1 MPEVSDERRQPSAR
15 GRRRRRPEAKPS
27 RVRMSA
33 AQRREQLISIGRQ
46 LFAERGFD
54 ATSIEEVA
62 ARAKVSK
69 PVVYEHFGGKEGLY
83 AVVVDREVRA
93 LLDRITTA
101 LTAGHPRELLEQ
113 AALAL
118 LDYIEEE
125 TDGFRVLVR
134 ESPVMSGTGNFSSVL
149 NDVAHQVEHI
159 LGAEFK
165 SRGYDPK
172 LAELYSQALVGMVAL
187 TGRWWLEVRK
197 PRKETVAAH
206 LVNLAWNGLSH
217 LEAKPTLITRA
228 ALRWTA
234 GSATAVQ
241 RARRTGCLRCVRTP
255 PRRFGG
261 PTLSYRP
268 VASRIR
274 PNISETTTVD
284 IEKLRKFASV
294 CSSDHHQDAR

>member
-1 MPEVSDERRQPSAR
+1 MVADPANPAG
-15 GRRRRRPEAKPS
+15 GRS

-33 AQRREQLISIGRQ
+33 TQRREQLIAIGRQ

-83 AVVVDREVRA
+83 AVVVDREVRS
-93 LLDRITTA
+93 LLDRITNA

-118 LDYIEEE
+118 LDYIEQE

-134 ESPVMSGTGNFSSVL
+134 ESPVMSSTGTFSSVL
-149 NDVAHQVEHI
+149 NDLAHQAEHI

-165 SRGYDPK
+165 SRGFDPK
-172 LAELYSQALVGMVAL
+172 LAELYSQALVGMVAV

-197 PRKETVAAH
+197 PRKDVVASH

-217 LEAKPTLITRA
+217 LESKP
-228 ALRWTA
+228 ALVVRDR
-234 GSATAVQ
+234 SA
-241 RARRTGCLRCVRTP
+241 
-255 PRRFGG
+255 
-261 PTLSYRP
+261 
-268 VASRIR
+268 
-274 PNISETTTVD
+274 
-284 IEKLRKFASV
+284 
-294 CSSDHHQDAR
+294 

>member
-1 MPEVSDERRQPSAR
+1 M
-15 GRRRRRPEAKPS
+15 
-27 RVRMSA
+27 
-33 AQRREQLISIGRQ
+33 IGRQ

-118 LDYIEEE
+118 LDYIESE

-134 ESPVMSGTGNFSSVL
+134 ESPVMSATGNFVSVL

-165 SRGYDPK
+165 TRGYDPK
-172 LAELYSQALVGMVAL
+172 LAELYAQALVGMVAL
-187 TGRWWLEVRK
+187 VGRWWLEVRK

-217 LEAKPTLITRA
+217 LEPKPTL
-228 ALRWTA
+228 
-234 GSATAVQ
+234 
-241 RARRTGCLRCVRTP
+241 
-255 PRRFGG
+255 
-261 PTLSYRP
+261 
-268 VASRIR
+268 
-274 PNISETTTVD
+274 TTTH
-284 IEKLRKFASV
+284 R
-294 CSSDHHQDAR
+294 R

>member
-1 MPEVSDERRQPSAR
+1 
-15 GRRRRRPEAKPS
+15 
-27 RVRMSA
+27 MSFS
-33 AQRREQLISIGRQ
+33 QRREQLISVGRQ

-54 ATSIEEVA
+54 GTSIEEIS

-83 AVVVDREVRA
+83 AVVVDREVTA
-93 LLDRITTA
+93 LLERITNA

-118 LDYIEEE
+118 LDYIEQE

-134 ESPVMSGTGNFSSVL
+134 ESPVMSQSGNFSSVL

-165 SRGYDPK
+165 SRHYDPK

-217 LEAKPTLITRA
+217 LDAKPALLTR
-228 ALRWTA
+228 
-234 GSATAVQ
+234 
-241 RARRTGCLRCVRTP
+241 
-255 PRRFGG
+255 
-261 PTLSYRP
+261 
-268 VASRIR
+268 
-274 PNISETTTVD
+274 TV
-284 IEKLRKFASV
+284 K
-294 CSSDHHQDAR
+294 

>member
-1 MPEVSDERRQPSAR
+1 MTDGASAR
-15 GRRRRRPEAKPS
+15 RDGGGAAKPSS

-33 AQRREQLISIGRQ
+33 AQRREQLIAIGRQ

-54 ATSIEEVA
+54 ATSIEEIA
-62 ARAKVSK
+62 SRAKVSK

-93 LLDRITTA
+93 LLDRLSTA
-101 LTAGHPRELLEQ
+101 LTGGHPHELLEQ

-118 LDYIEEE
+118 LDYIEGE

-134 ESPVMSGTGNFSSVL
+134 ESPVMSATGSFSSVL

-165 SRGYDPK
+165 QRSYDPR

-187 TGRWWLEVRK
+187 TGQWWLEVRK
-197 PRKETVAAH
+197 PRKEAVAAH

-217 LEAKPTLITRA
+217 LQPKP
-228 ALRWTA
+228 ALPVRHPEK
-234 GSATAVQ
+234 
-241 RARRTGCLRCVRTP
+241 AR
-255 PRRFGG
+255 
-261 PTLSYRP
+261 
-268 VASRIR
+268 
-274 PNISETTTVD
+274 
-284 IEKLRKFASV
+284 
-294 CSSDHHQDAR
+294 

>member
-1 MPEVSDERRQPSAR
+1 MTDDGGATNDGGSIPRQGVTERRQGDDMADGPVSAGGAR
-15 GRRRRRPEAKPS
+15 GQRRTASAAAKPPS

-69 PVVYEHFGGKEGLY
+69 PVIYEHFGGKEGLY

-113 AALAL
+113 AAMAL
-118 LDYIEEE
+118 LGYIEEE
-125 TDGFRVLVR
+125 TSGFRVLVR
-134 ESPVMSGTGNFSSVL
+134 ESPVMSATGNFSSVM

-165 SRGYDPK
+165 TRGYDPK

-217 LEAKPTLITRA
+217 LEAKPTLIT
-228 ALRWTA
+228 
-234 GSATAVQ
+234 
-241 RARRTGCLRCVRTP
+241 VRG
-255 PRRFGG
+255 R
-261 PTLSYRP
+261 
-268 VASRIR
+268 
-274 PNISETTTVD
+274 
-284 IEKLRKFASV
+284 
-294 CSSDHHQDAR
+294 